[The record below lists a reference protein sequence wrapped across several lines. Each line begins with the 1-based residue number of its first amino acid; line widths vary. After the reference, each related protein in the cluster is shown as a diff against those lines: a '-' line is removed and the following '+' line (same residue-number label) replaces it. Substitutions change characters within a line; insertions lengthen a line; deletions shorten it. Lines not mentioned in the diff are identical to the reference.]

1 MYSFFQHSN
10 FSKIAYKK
18 GIAKGTFLGFSLLLF
33 FSLKS
38 FEPAQAQ
45 VPFPASAQAKPI
57 VIQNVTLHDGKG
69 QVLEKATLR
78 FEEGRITQIE
88 TGDAAALLEGAEVIE
103 GSGKHLYPALILP
116 NTPLGLSELD
126 AIRQSVD
133 MAEVGAL
140 NPNVKAQVA
149 FNVESDVVAT
159 MRPNG
164 VLYAQITPRGEL
176 LAGNSAL
183 MALEGWHWEEA
194 MRKAEMGQHLYF
206 PSSILPSGWWGEQG
220 DFRPDAEKR
229 ATQIAELSELFEAA
243 FAYAQQKEKNLV
255 TEKNLKLE
263 SLAGLFTGEKTLF
276 LHADWAKDIIEGV
289 LWAEKYQVK
298 RIVVVGGADA
308 HKITDF
314 LKQHRISIIL
324 TRIFRLPTRID
335 DGYDLPYRL
344 PALLAAAQIPFC
356 LSYEGDMEVMGGR
369 NLPFAAG
376 MAVGY
381 GLDKEAA
388 LRAITFE
395 AAQILGVAEEIGS
408 LEVGKKASLLLVEG
422 DLLDMQHSKIEAAF
436 LEGKRL
442 DLRDR
447 QLLLKQKYEKRL
459 EKK

>member
-1 MYSFFQHSN
+1 MIQKNSYSAFYQSLRLPF
-10 FSKIAYKK
+10 
-18 GIAKGTFLGFSLLLF
+18 GFCLLF
-33 FSLKS
+33 AFLTPLPWGS
-38 FEPAQAQ
+38 AQ
-45 VPFPASAQAKPI
+45 VPLPASPQQKAI

-69 QVLEKATLR
+69 NVLEKATLR

-88 TGDAAALLEGAEVIE
+88 TGEAATLLEGAERID

-176 LAGNSAL
+176 LGGNSAL

-194 MRKAEMGQHLYF
+194 TRKAEVGQHLYF

-220 DFRPDAEKR
+220 DFKPNAENR
-229 ATQIAELSELFEAA
+229 AKQIAELSQLFEEAA
-243 FAYAQQKEKNLV
+243 AYAQKKEKNLI

-263 SLAGLFTGEKTLF
+263 SLTGLFTGEKTLF
-276 LHADWAKDIIEGV
+276 LHADWAKDIVESV

-298 RIVVVGGADA
+298 RIVVVGGSDA
-308 HKITDF
+308 HKIIDF
-314 LKQHRISIIL
+314 LKQHRISLIL

-335 DGYDLPYRL
+335 DDYDLPFRL
-344 PALLAAAQIPFC
+344 PAILAAAQIPFC

-376 MAVGY
+376 MAVAY

-395 AAQILGVAEEIGS
+395 AAQILGVADDIGS
-408 LEVGKKASLLLVEG
+408 IEVGKKASLLLVTG

-436 LEGKRL
+436 LEGRRL

-447 QLLLKQKYEKRL
+447 QLLLQQKYEKRL
-459 EKK
+459 EKE